1 MEQYSKLFRTFAT
14 VIIKYDSIMS
24 EKQKQVTE
32 QREQMRTRSQ
42 SAESQRNSTKGQV
55 EKERKAV
62 LQLLLEKTGLKYKE
76 LVDFLLGVWMAG
88 KVNELTEE
96 EKAQFPN
103 LAF

>member
-24 EKQKQVTE
+24 EKQKQV
-32 QREQMRTRSQ
+32 
-42 SAESQRNSTKGQV
+42 

-76 LVDFLLGVWMAG
+76 LVDAQVGMWMAG
-88 KVNELTEE
+88 NLDLLTTEE
-96 EKAQFPN
+96 KKQFPH
-103 LAF
+103 LVF

>member
-24 EKQKQVTE
+24 EKQKQV
-32 QREQMRTRSQ
+32 
-42 SAESQRNSTKGQV
+42 

-76 LVDFLLGVWMAG
+76 LVDAQVGMWMAG
-88 KVNELTEE
+88 NLDLLTAEE
-96 EKAQFPN
+96 RKQFPH
-103 LAF
+103 LVF